1 MRFVLTPYRY
11 TAIISSV
18 ANTFCDSLLDYSVN
32 RFNYHKVLFLT
43 ALTAAIIQ
51 FAAGLF
57 FGLAFPLES
66 LLYIALHSVLIL
78 VGYVF
83 FVLSLHYIPIALI
96 GLIEASC
103 LFLTFMID
111 AALGYVNLSVYFVFM
126 LALFIFS
133 VFLFT
138 QSSLKKEKDNIKK
151 IKKIGFVYI
160 TLSIL
165 LYLFGPYLVKIAAQK
180 GANEISIN
188 LGYYAVAVPY
198 FAYQALKFGKD
209 KSPHLIKKTNI
220 PLNIYSLC
228 FIIGCFESIYYVFET
243 ISFNNDAP
251 TIVLV
256 IAQTRAF
263 LLFILSIL
271 LKTDKFSF
279 QKLIAVVLGCA
290 SVTGIYFS

>member
-1 MRFVLTPYRY
+1 MSAYRY
-11 TAIISSV
+11 TAIISTV

-51 FAAGLF
+51 LGAGLF

-66 LLYIALHSVLIL
+66 IPYIVLHSGLIL
-78 VGYVF
+78 VGYIF
-83 FVLSLHYIPIALI
+83 FVLSLKYIPIALV

-111 AALGYVNLSVYFVFM
+111 AVLGYVNLSAYFVFM

-138 QSSLKKEKDNIKK
+138 RSSLKKGKDNVKK
-151 IKKIGFVYI
+151 IKRIGFIYI
-160 TLSIL
+160 GLSIL
-165 LYLFGPYLVKIAAQK
+165 LYLFGPYLVKIAALK

-188 LGYYAVAVPY
+188 LGYYALAVPY

-209 KSPHLIKKTNI
+209 NAPLLIKKSNI
-220 PLNIYSLC
+220 PLNIYTLC
-228 FIIGCFESIYYVFET
+228 IFIGCFESVYYVFET

>member
-1 MRFVLTPYRY
+1 MRFVLSAYRY
-11 TAIISSV
+11 TAIISTV

-51 FAAGLF
+51 LGAGLF

-66 LLYIALHSVLIL
+66 IPYIVLHSGLIL
-78 VGYVF
+78 VGYIF
-83 FVLSLHYIPIALI
+83 FVLSLKYIPIALV

-111 AALGYVNLSVYFVFM
+111 AVLGYVNLSAYFVFM

-138 QSSLKKEKDNIKK
+138 RSSLKKGKDNVKK
-151 IKKIGFVYI
+151 IKRIGFIYI
-160 TLSIL
+160 GLSIL
-165 LYLFGPYLVKIAAQK
+165 LYLFGPYLVKIAALK

-188 LGYYAVAVPY
+188 LGYYALAVPY

-209 KSPHLIKKTNI
+209 NAPLLIKKSNI
-220 PLNIYSLC
+220 PLNIYTLC
-228 FIIGCFESIYYVFET
+228 ILIGCFESVYYVFET

>member
-1 MRFVLTPYRY
+1 MSAYRY
-11 TAIISSV
+11 TAIISTV

-51 FAAGLF
+51 LGAGLF

-66 LLYIALHSVLIL
+66 IPYIVLHSGLIL
-78 VGYVF
+78 VGYIF
-83 FVLSLHYIPIALI
+83 FVLSLKYIPIALV

-111 AALGYVNLSVYFVFM
+111 AVLGYVNLSAYFVFM

-138 QSSLKKEKDNIKK
+138 RSSLKKGKDNVKK
-151 IKKIGFVYI
+151 IKRIGFVYI
-160 TLSIL
+160 GLSIL
-165 LYLFGPYLVKIAAQK
+165 LYLFGPYLVKIAALK

-188 LGYYAVAVPY
+188 LGYYALAVPY

-209 KSPHLIKKTNI
+209 NAPLLIKKSNI
-220 PLNIYSLC
+220 PLNIYTLC
-228 FIIGCFESIYYVFET
+228 ILIGCFESVYYVFET